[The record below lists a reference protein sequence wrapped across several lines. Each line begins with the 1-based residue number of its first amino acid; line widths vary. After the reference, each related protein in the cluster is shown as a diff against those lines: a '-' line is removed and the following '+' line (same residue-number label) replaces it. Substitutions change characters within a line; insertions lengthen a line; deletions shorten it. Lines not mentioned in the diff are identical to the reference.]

1 MSKGV
6 EAHARGSFGADLAP
20 ARPGLKLIWRA
31 FVANRRSIPANRD
44 SLWRGMGWQS
54 NDEGLGPA
62 RSENSGAGR
71 TPC

>member
-31 FVANRRSIPANRD
+31 FVANRRSMGSNRS
-44 SLWRGMGWQS
+44 SLCPVTDWRSCPNQMRPGRSKMTGA
-54 NDEGLGPA
+54 A
-62 RSENSGAGR
+62 RK
-71 TPC
+71 PC